1 MNYRKIGYALQKRWR
16 ELLSFMSAIVSSYV
30 AFVFSNQPGIAFWAS
45 IILTILFSVTTLYL
59 FLQEKDFYFIALDD
73 YKDKENWFG
82 AGKFEFDKTNNAY
95 LIADS
100 DAGYIYSKCLL
111 WGDYVLS
118 GEFKILNK
126 CLGVILRATNLS
138 NYIMLQINREK
149 KGIRPHIRANGGW
162 IIHEVEST
170 GLTFENE
177 KDIKDGKW
185 YKFEFKVKGELAEI
199 LIFNEKETLIN
210 KSWKITSGRVS
221 IPVYEKKDDERKSS
235 THILDIIASYDY
247 GTFGFRNGHGERA
260 LIRNLLIKS
269 VNN

>member
-1 MNYRKIGYALQKRWR
+1 MNYRKLGYTLQKHWR
-16 ELLSFMSAIVSSYV
+16 ELISFVSAIVSSCA

-45 IILTILFSVTTLYL
+45 ILFTIILSVTTLYL
-59 FLQEKDFYFIALDD
+59 FLQEKDFYFIALDN
-73 YKDKENWFG
+73 YADKNNWFG

-95 LIADS
+95 LIADT
-100 DAGYIYSKCLL
+100 DAGFIYSKCLL
-111 WGDYVLS
+111 WGDYLLS

-138 NYIMLQINREK
+138 NYIMLQINKEK
-149 KGIRPHIRANGGW
+149 RGIRPHIRANGGW
-162 IIHEVEST
+162 IPYEVDAT
-170 GLTFENE
+170 GLSFEKE

-185 YKFEFKVKGELAEI
+185 YKFEFKAKGELAEI
-199 LIFNEKETLIN
+199 HIFNEKDTLID

-221 IPVYEKKDDERKSS
+221 VPVYEKKDDERKSS

-260 LIRNLLIKS
+260 LVRNLLIKS
-269 VNN
+269 INN